1 MHPAYSVIFFTA
13 LSGAGY
19 GLLAVL
25 GVGMLVGLLPPHP
38 GFALTALALCL
49 GLIVGGL
56 LCSTLHLHHPERA
69 LLAFSQWRSSWLSRE
84 GVAAVATFLPA
95 GALGLAWLFPA
106 WLGWLGAAAAIGAII
121 GAAATVFCTAM
132 IYASLKP
139 VAQWRACWGRLPLVP
154 LVYFAFAFAG
164 GMVCCQAL
172 LALFADPLAS
182 VFVPAT
188 CVAVAL
194 AWAAKLLYWR
204 RIDALSAPDL
214 LDATGLKGDWQR
226 IRAFDPPHTERN
238 YLQKE
243 MGYRIARKH
252 RGALRRLAWVGGG
265 VAPIVLLAAA
275 GGSPAAGLL
284 SLTAALLVLAGT
296 LLERWLFFA
305 EAQHTC
311 SLYYGDTTL
320 RGREPTRTRAYFP
333 SRTSRASLT

>member
-19 GLLAVL
+19 GLLAIL
-25 GVGMLVGLLPPHP
+25 GLGLLVGLLPPES
-38 GFALTALALCL
+38 GFALAALGLCL

-106 WLGWLGAAAAIGAII
+106 WFGWLGEAAAVGAII

-139 VAQWRACWGRLPLVP
+139 VAQWRVSWGKLPLVP
-154 LVYFAFAFAG
+154 PVYFAFALAG
-164 GMVCCQAL
+164 GMVFCQAL
-172 LALFADPLAS
+172 LGLFGDPLAPALL
-182 VFVPAT
+182 PAT
-188 CVAVAL
+188 CAVIGL

-204 RIDALSAPDL
+204 RIDALDAPDL
-214 LDATGLKGDWQR
+214 LDATGLKGDWRR
-226 IRAFDPPHTERN
+226 IRAFDPPHTEPN

-252 RGALRRLAWVGGG
+252 RDALRRLAWVGGG
-265 VAPIVLLAAA
+265 GAPILLLLAAGWLSA
-275 GGSPAAGLL
+275 PVAGLV
-284 SLTAALLVLAGT
+284 SLAAALLLLAGT

-311 SLYYGDTTL
+311 SLYYGS
-320 RGREPTRTRAYFP
+320 EPISPAAHP
-333 SRTSRASLT
+333 ALH